1 MAWKH
6 QHTLHTILFLVLI
19 LYLLQPNLMP
29 ESGIH
34 SSLHANYHQQIA
46 YAKFKLNTDIP
57 PPNLQNVWHYRDTNT
72 EPITRAIEEF
82 N

>member
-1 MAWKH
+1 
-6 QHTLHTILFLVLI
+6 
-19 LYLLQPNLMP
+19 MP

-34 SSLHANYHQQIA
+34 SSLHANYHHQIA

-57 PPNLQNVWHYRDTNT
+57 PSNLQNVWHYRDTNT
-72 EPITRAIEEF
+72 EPIIRAIEEF